1 MIFLDSPEITDQDIA
16 AVTKTLRQGQISTAH
31 ETTKFFEDAVKE
43 FLGVEDCVATNSGTS
58 ALHLALLACGAG
70 RGTIVVLPALSFVAT
85 ANAVKY
91 TGADIKFMDVDPDT
105 WSIFDRPCVIEQGDN
120 IFMPVFLY
128 GGAPPKL
135 NLSYPATLDDYYRVK
150 VVWDF
155 SEAWGLKPP
164 ECGIQF
170 NYFCYSMNGNK
181 TITAGAGGV
190 VAGPDMTTTIRS
202 WVHPRACQDL
212 AYNYRMPSLNA
223 ALAWSQLTTVMK
235 QVNRKRE
242 IAKIYKAL
250 LPEVKFQKGI
260 EDGVV
265 WMVAGTF
272 ELSAHC
278 SIDWLQGELLKRG
291 IPTRRTF
298 PPLNHYRHLRDNGF
312 YPNAEYIYEHGLCL
326 PSSVKNTDE
335 NIKFVCKT
343 IKELCFS

>member
-1 MIFLDSPEITDQDIA
+1 MIWLDSPEITDQDIA

-31 ETTKFFEDAVKE
+31 ETTTFFEDAVKE
-43 FLGVEDCVATNSGTS
+43 FLGTEDCVATNSGTS

-70 RGTIVVLPALSFVAT
+70 PGVRVVVPALSFVAT

-91 TGADIKFMDVDPDT
+91 TGADIGFVDVDPDT
-105 WSIFDRPCVIEQGDN
+105 WMLVGANECDILI
-120 IFMPVFLY
+120 PVFLY
-128 GGAPPKL
+128 GGEFPRFIVPLGAEIIF
-135 NLSYPATLDDYYRVK
+135 
-150 VVWDF
+150 DF
-155 SEAWGLKPP
+155 AEAWGVKPLIGDCADP
-164 ECGIQF
+164 
-170 NYFCYSMNGNK
+170 YFCYSMNGNK

-223 ALAWSQLTTVMK
+223 ALAWSQLSTVMK

-260 EDGVV
+260 EDGCV

-272 ELSAHC
+272 PEDVN
-278 SIDWLQGELLKRG
+278 IDSLQQGLMKYG
-291 IPTRRTF
+291 VPSRRVF
-298 PPLNHYRHLRDNGF
+298 QPLNHYRHLKDNGF
-312 YPNAEYIYEHGLCL
+312 YPNSEYIYEHGLCL

-335 NIKFVCKT
+335 NIEFVCKT
-343 IKELCFS
+343 IKELCFA

>member
-1 MIFLDSPEITDQDIA
+1 MIWLDSPEISDQDIA

-31 ETTKFFEDAVKE
+31 TTTELFEASMKA
-43 FLGVEDCVATNSGTS
+43 FLGTEDCVATNSGTS

-70 RGTIVVLPALSFVAT
+70 PGVRVVVPALSFVAT

-91 TGADIKFMDVDPDT
+91 TGADIGFMDVDPDT
-105 WSIFDRPCVIEQGDN
+105 WTIFGRPCVIEKGDD
-120 IFMPVFLY
+120 ILLPVFLY
-128 GGAPPKL
+128 GGKPPLFNIGHAGVSDIPDMLQIKI
-135 NLSYPATLDDYYRVK
+135 
-150 VVWDF
+150 VWDF
-155 SEAWGLKPP
+155 AEAWGLKPP
-164 ECGIQF
+164 VGSGD
-170 NYFCYSMNGNK
+170 YFCYSMNGNK

-223 ALAWSQLTTVMK
+223 ALAWSQLSTVMK
-235 QVNRKRE
+235 QVKRKRE
-242 IAKIYKAL
+242 IARIYKAL

-260 EDGVV
+260 EDGCV

-272 ELSAHC
+272 PEDVN
-278 SIDWLQGELLKRG
+278 IDSLQQGLTKYG
-291 IPTRRTF
+291 VPSRRVF
-298 PPLNHYRHLRDNGF
+298 QPLNHYRHLKDGQF

-335 NIKFVCKT
+335 NIEFVCKT
-343 IKELCFS
+343 IKELCFA